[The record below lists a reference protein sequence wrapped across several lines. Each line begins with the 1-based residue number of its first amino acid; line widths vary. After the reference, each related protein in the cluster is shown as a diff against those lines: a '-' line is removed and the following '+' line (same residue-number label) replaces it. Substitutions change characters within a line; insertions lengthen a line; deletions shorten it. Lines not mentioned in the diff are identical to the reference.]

1 LTDVGNIKRTRR
13 TKAEQRAETLGQIL
27 DVAEELF
34 SKRGLSGVTLRD
46 VADQVGVTASLMHY
60 YYKDKVSLFEAVFAR
75 RAGITSE
82 RRMEALNRYEIEAD
96 GHPTVEGA
104 LRAFLDT
111 DFDLYI
117 SAGEGWLNYAG
128 FVAQVSNTP
137 EIGAKLMDRHF
148 DAVVLRLMEVLEK
161 ALPPCP
167 VEDLFWGYDFVSGA
181 LLHTLART
189 GRIDKLSDGRCRSED
204 FGAVKERLATF
215 MAAGFIGLCKPKPAA
230 G

>member
-1 LTDVGNIKRTRR
+1 MTDVGNIKRTRR

-82 RRMEALNRYEIEAD
+82 RRMDALNRYEVEAD

-117 SAGEGWLNYAG
+117 SGGEGWLNYAG

-161 ALPPCP
+161 ALPPSP